1 MRIDGR
7 KKDQLRELKIIPEVS
22 RYAEGSVMIELGNT
36 KVLCT
41 ASVEQNVPKW
51 LSGKGEGWI
60 TAEYGMLP
68 RSTHTRINREKAMN
82 SGRTQEISR
91 LIGRSLRS
99 AVDLKILGEKQIHVD
114 CDVIQAD
121 GGTRTAAIT
130 GGFVALAMALNFMK
144 QQKQITTNPL
154 RFYVAAISVGL
165 WQHEAILDLNYDEDS
180 ACETDSNFVMNER
193 GELIEVQGTAE
204 GKPFTQTQLI
214 EMLSLAQKGCK
225 EMMQA
230 QAEWIS
236 SFYELKST
244 I

>member
-1 MRIDGR
+1 
-7 KKDQLRELKIIPEVS
+7 
-22 RYAEGSVMIELGNT
+22 MIELGNT

-51 LSGKGEGWI
+51 LANTGQGWI

-99 AVDLKILGEKQIHVD
+99 AVDLKLLGEKQVHVD

-121 GGTRTAAIT
+121 GGTRTAAVT
-130 GGFVALAMALNFMK
+130 GGFVAMAMALNFMK
-144 QQKQITTNPL
+144 QQKQIATNPL
-154 RFYVAAISVGL
+154 KSYIAAISVGL

-193 GELIEVQGTAE
+193 GELVEVQGTAE
-204 GKPFTQTQLI
+204 GRAFTQVQLI

-230 QAEWIS
+230 QAEWVG
-236 SFYELKST
+236 SFFELKST

>member
-7 KKDQLRELKIIPEVS
+7 KKDQLRELKITPEVS

-51 LSGKGEGWI
+51 LANTGSGWI

-99 AVDLKILGEKQIHVD
+99 AVDLKALGEKQVHVD

-144 QQKQITTNPL
+144 QQKQIANNPL
-154 RFYVAAISVGL
+154 RSYVAAISVGL

-204 GKPFTQTQLI
+204 GKPFTQVQLI
-214 EMLSLAQKGCK
+214 EMLGLAQKGCK